1 MDQCV
6 AGETAQWLGA
16 LAVLKENLD
25 MGPSTPTQQLPAACN
40 PSFRGSNTT
49 SSSLCRHPAHLRFT
63 DMHTVKTITQKR
75 KQIFK
80 KGSVHSYDTKKQC
93 C

>member
-25 MGPSTPTQQLPAACN
+25 MGPSTPTQQLPPC
-40 PSFRGSNTT
+40 T
-49 SSSLCRHPAHLRFT
+49 LR
-63 DMHTVKTITQKR
+63 
-75 KQIFK
+75 
-80 KGSVHSYDTKKQC
+80 
-93 C
+93 